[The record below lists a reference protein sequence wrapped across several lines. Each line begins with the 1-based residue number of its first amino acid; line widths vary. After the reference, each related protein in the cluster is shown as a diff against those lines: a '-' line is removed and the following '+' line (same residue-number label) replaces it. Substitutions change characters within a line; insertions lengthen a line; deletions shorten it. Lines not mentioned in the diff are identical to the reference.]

1 MKGNV
6 STWRDFCNEVVGG
19 SSPFCVF
26 VDRYVVVVVVVEVV
40 VVELIVDA
48 TRHEEEVFRLTLN
61 DFSPSSS
68 LCSRDR

>member
-6 STWRDFCNEVVGG
+6 STWRDFYNEVVGG

-40 VVELIVDA
+40 VVEVIVVE
-48 TRHEEEVFRLTLN
+48 RGMKKM
-61 DFSPSSS
+61 
-68 LCSRDR
+68 CSRST